1 MGQTQMLTER
11 IHREYYRLT
20 ENTLQLAKMS
30 KLLMAIELGTD
41 SYKGKSLDEIDLSLE
56 IASSEPSGD
65 AGEGPSSAG
74 IFNDDSSHEAS
85 DMDEGF
91 ITKLLNTIILPNS
104 DVPKKKVK
112 KTKHLSANPLH
123 SLHQRKGGKRITE
136 DSDEEDNSYVLELS
150 KLPATDQRRPWS
162 DKEKAAVWRQLGKSI
177 ILKKVPRKQL
187 CQCNSG
193 RTSSLSKNMERRK
206 IPCLQ
211 QD

>member
-1 MGQTQMLTER
+1 MLTER

-85 DMDEGF
+85 DMD
-91 ITKLLNTIILPNS
+91 

-123 SLHQRKGGKRITE
+123 R
-136 DSDEEDNSYVLELS
+136 
-150 KLPATDQRRPWS
+150 
-162 DKEKAAVWRQLGKSI
+162 
-177 ILKKVPRKQL
+177 
-187 CQCNSG
+187 
-193 RTSSLSKNMERRK
+193 
-206 IPCLQ
+206 
-211 QD
+211 